1 MATKID
7 ICNLALVRLNL
18 NPIQSL
24 TQATKEARV
33 LSAIYDNALDTALR
47 AHPWNFA
54 TRAATLALLPEEHP
68 RWTYVYACPQ
78 DCVWAREIY
87 NPRSR
92 VEKIEFEIARG
103 AAGRVVLTDEEQA
116 TLVYTERVTNP
127 SEYDQLFISALAY
140 ALAAEMAVA
149 IKGNAQLQAQMAN
162 FYRQNVDQARAVD
175 SAEGRRDPDDFCAYM
190 EARK

>member
-1 MATKID
+1 M
-7 ICNLALVRLNL
+7 
-18 NPIQSL
+18 
-24 TQATKEARV
+24 
-33 LSAIYDNALDTALR
+33 
-47 AHPWNFA
+47 
-54 TRAATLALLPEEHP
+54 
-68 RWTYVYACPQ
+68 
-78 DCVWAREIY
+78 
-87 NPRSR
+87 
-92 VEKIEFEIARG
+92 
-103 AAGRVVLTDEEQA
+103 VLTDEEQA

-127 SEYDQLFISALAY
+127 SEYDQLFVSALAY

>member
-33 LSAIYDNALDTALR
+33 LAAIYDSALDAALR

-54 TRAATLALLPEEHP
+54 TRAQALALTGEEHP
-68 RWTYVYACPQ
+68 RWTWVYAMPP

-87 NPRSR
+87 NPRGR
-92 VEKIEFEIARG
+92 DKIEFEIARG
-103 AAGRVVLTDEEQA
+103 ARGRVVLTDEEQA
-116 TLVYTERVTNP
+116 TLIYTERVTNP
-127 SEYDQLFISALAY
+127 TEYDQLFVSALAY

-149 IKGNAQLQAQMAN
+149 IKGNQPLQQQMTR
-162 FYRQNVDQARAVD
+162 FYQTVVDQARAAD
-175 SAEGRRDPDDFCAYM
+175 SAEGRRDPDDRCAYT